1 MQAYFPLTTFIFSFH
16 GLLSESARLKS
27 FLIPK
32 AFSIAFIRDHQTV
45 KIRFRTVLHKPSCMN
60 RSDGFGDPWSL
71 HNSTFVT
78 ISGFCFNSSS
88 KYSNF
93 LPNWSWRFPRLY
105 FSSSGWSRE
114 TRIFFWG
121 IISSSKTSSSFGK
134 NSVSKILVPVIHE
147 QKLLGPGPENLRNL
161 GPNRT
166 RTKRFHKMTNRTRP
180 RKDLLEDEKP

>member
-1 MQAYFPLTTFIFSFH
+1 MTVHFYSYEYLLWTRTLMQAYFPLTTFIFSFH

-45 KIRFRTVLHKPSCMN
+45 KIRFRTVLHEPSCMN
-60 RSDGFGDPWSL
+60 RSEGFGDPWPL

-134 NSVSKILVPVIHE
+134 NSVSKYSE
-147 QKLLGPGPENLRNL
+147 WYLRS
-161 GPNRT
+161 
-166 RTKRFHKMTNRTRP
+166 TNKNCSVLD
-180 RKDLLEDEKP
+180 RKIWEI